1 MKTLK
6 EIEDRKKDIV
16 ERYGLFMEKSENF
29 APISARIFST
39 LLMAEK
45 KGVTFEYLVHFLG
58 ASKSTISTNLHKLS
72 DMNIVEYYTK
82 PGDRKKYFRLS
93 PVGFISFLDKDLV
106 KFKAESALVEEVIDF
121 KKSANEIIEDSD
133 SKFIL
138 HEDTPY
144 LDYINNSIK
153 GLEILKEK
161 IRTNCLL
168 SNK

>member
-1 MKTLK
+1 MKTLN

-39 LLMAEK
+39 LLMVEK
-45 KGVTFEYLVHFLG
+45 KGATFEYLVHFLG
-58 ASKSTISTNLHKLS
+58 ASKSTISTNLHKLGN
-72 DMNIVEYYTK
+72 MNVVEFYTK

-93 PVGFISFLDKDLV
+93 PVGFIAFLDQDLA

-121 KKSANEIIEDSD
+121 KKDANKIIEGAE

-153 GLEILKEK
+153 GLEHLKEK
-161 IRTNCLL
+161 IRTKCMIT
-168 SNK
+168 NK